1 MPIGRPSIFSQAL
14 ADEIA
19 ERIADGETLK
29 SICSEERMPNRSTVF
44 RWEAQD
50 RAFCDLLARAR
61 EAGAHAII
69 DEGREIADDG
79 TNDWMERRGR
89 DDQPL
94 GWIVNGEAVAR
105 SRLRLDQR
113 WKEAEALLPR
123 VYGKKLNVEHSGSI
137 TLVDMSDEDLIAEML
152 ELLTK
157 GVVQLPLGA
166 EIEVLDAPDEEDF
179 SDLA

>member
-1 MPIGRPSIFSQAL
+1 MARPSIFSQAL
-14 ADEIA
+14 AEEIA

-29 SICSEERMPNRSTVF
+29 SVCRDEHMPNRSTIF

-50 RAFCDLLARAR
+50 KAFCDLLARAR

-94 GWIVNGEAVAR
+94 GWVVNGEAVAR
-105 SRLRLDQR
+105 SRIRLEQR

-137 TLVDMSDEDLIAEML
+137 AFTDMSDEELVAAALDLI
-152 ELLTK
+152 TR
-157 GVVQLPLGA
+157 GIVPLPEGTH
-166 EIEVLDAPDEEDF
+166 VLDEEDF

>member
-1 MPIGRPSIFSQAL
+1 MPIGRPTLFNQDL
-14 ADEIA
+14 ASEIA

-29 SICSEERMPNRSTVF
+29 SVCSDEHMPNRSTVF

-50 RAFCDLLARAR
+50 KAFCDLLARAR

-79 TNDWMERRGR
+79 TNDWMEKHGR
-89 DDQPL
+89 NSE
-94 GWIVNGEAVAR
+94 GWVVNGEAVAR

-137 TLVDMSDEDLIAEML
+137 AFTDASDEDLINEL
-152 ELLTK
+152 QELLAR
-157 GVVQLPLGA
+157 GVLPLPEGA
-166 EIEVLDAPDEEDF
+166 ELVEEDDC